1 MGTTKQLKREYVQL
15 VNEENIVEF
24 VIDEQ
29 SNFRKKINDKEIIQ
43 PSKDF
48 KTLLD
53 YDAIQTEFQ
62 ILTNILDENSDS
74 AAWIIKENLIK
85 AFKLSCYGNQT
96 ITTEISLRTKNG
108 ESALSIAAKHGFSN
122 IVKFLISKGAE
133 KQYFTNDYDTPLSLA
148 VSQNHLKVVQV
159 LFEQWISPNSHE
171 QPFVH
176 LSPIFNVKSR
186 EIAQLLVDNDAITHG
201 IYNEKKQSPLTVAC
215 QNGYFDVVEFFLDDG
230 LDINHLDS
238 ENKTPLFYALTN
250 KHYDIAHLLISQGA
264 QK

>member
-1 MGTTKQLKREYVQL
+1 MGNQLCDDLGIKRKNPEIHAKAKRNKQQKSNLGHLELNKNEQENFKQLKRKRTLKHEKIENHTIKQFKREYVQL

-85 AFKLSCYGNQT
+85 AFKLSCYGNQK
-96 ITTEISLRTKNG
+96 ITTEINLRTKNG

-133 KQYFTNDYDTPLSLA
+133 KQYF
-148 VSQNHLKVVQV
+148 
-159 LFEQWISPNSHE
+159 
-171 QPFVH
+171 
-176 LSPIFNVKSR
+176 
-186 EIAQLLVDNDAITHG
+186 
-201 IYNEKKQSPLTVAC
+201 
-215 QNGYFDVVEFFLDDG
+215 
-230 LDINHLDS
+230 
-238 ENKTPLFYALTN
+238 
-250 KHYDIAHLLISQGA
+250 
-264 QK
+264 